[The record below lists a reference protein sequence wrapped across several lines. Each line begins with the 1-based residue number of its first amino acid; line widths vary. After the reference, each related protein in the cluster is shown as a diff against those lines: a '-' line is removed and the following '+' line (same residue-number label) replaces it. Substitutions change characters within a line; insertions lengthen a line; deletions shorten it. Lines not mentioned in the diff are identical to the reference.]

1 MRFACDTGGTFTDL
15 LVEDQLGALHM
26 FKAQT
31 TPDNPILGVLDSVQA
46 AADAF
51 RMTRHEL
58 LSKGQMFIH
67 GTTRAI
73 NAIVTGSTARTAL
86 LTTKGNPDVLFFRE
100 GGRTEPFNFKVPY
113 PEPYIPRH
121 LTFEIDER
129 VGAAGEV
136 VAPLDERSVINAIE
150 RLKAERIEA
159 VAVSLLWSVANPA
172 HELRVGEMIEA
183 FLPGIPLTLSHQ
195 LNPIIREYRRTS
207 SAAIDASLKPL
218 MGAYM
223 RNLAASLAEAGFLG
237 RVLVV
242 TSQGG
247 VMDADEI
254 ARAPIHS
261 INSGPAMAPVAGRY
275 YAGIDA
281 GMESAIV
288 ADTGGTTYDVSLIRG
303 GKIPWS
309 RETWIGQPFRGHMTG
324 FPSVDVKSVGAGGG
338 SIASVDGGGMLRVG
352 PKSAGAVPGPVCYGK
367 GGIEPTVTDAA
378 LVLGYLDPE
387 NFLGGAM
394 PLDTAAARSAIQ
406 TRVAKPLGLSLE
418 DAAAA
423 IIDVVT
429 QNMVNAIEDM
439 TVKQGIDP
447 SKAILIGGGGA
458 AGFNTALIGK
468 RLRCP
473 TAIIPE
479 TAAALS
485 AAGALMSDLSRHF
498 NVTRHIS
505 TENFSF
511 ALANE
516 VLAELEARCQ
526 AFTQTAGTEVIGHS
540 IDYSIEGHYPS
551 QVWDIEAPLQA
562 SRLHTQ
568 QDIDRLIASFHAV
581 HEELFAF
588 ADRRAPVEIVSWQ
601 AHVRCQLRERGTGR
615 VASATKQVNMAA
627 TRRCYFPG
635 HGHVDAPVSVFDL
648 VKEGWR
654 TTGPAI
660 VESPLMTV
668 VINPGVEVVKAASGS
683 LIMNLAA
690 MT

>member
-15 LVEDQLGALHM
+15 LVEDEAGALHM
-26 FKAQT
+26 FKAPT
-31 TPDNPILGVLDSVQA
+31 TPENPILGVLDSVQV
-46 AADAF
+46 AADALG
-51 RMTRHEL
+51 MTRHDL

-86 LTTKGNPDVLFFRE
+86 LTTKGNPDVLVFRE
-100 GGRTEPFNFKVPY
+100 GGRIEPFNFKVPY

-121 LTFEIDER
+121 LTFEITER
-129 VGAAGEV
+129 IGAAGDV
-136 VAPLDERSVINAIE
+136 VTPLDESSVMDAIA
-150 RLKAERIEA
+150 RLKSVKVEA
-159 VAVSLLWSVANPA
+159 IAVGLLWSVANPA
-172 HELRVGEMIEA
+172 HELRVGEMIEE
-183 FLPGIPLTLSHQ
+183 FMPGVPLTLSHQ
-195 LNPIIREYRRTS
+195 INPIIREYRRTS

-223 RNLAASLAEAGFLG
+223 RNLAASLKEAGFPG

-254 ARAPIHS
+254 ALAPIHS

-281 GMESAIV
+281 NMESAIV

-303 GKIPWS
+303 GKIPWT
-309 RETWIGQPFRGHMTG
+309 RETWIGQSFRGHMTG

-338 SIASVDGGGMLRVG
+338 SIASVDSGGMLRVG
-352 PKSAGAVPGPVCYGK
+352 PKSAGAVPGPVCYGR
-367 GGIEPTVTDAA
+367 GGTEPTVTDAA
-378 LVLGYLDPE
+378 LVLGYLDPD

-394 PLDTAAARSAIQ
+394 ALDTAAARKAIEA
-406 TRVAKPLGLSLE
+406 RVARPLGLSLE

-429 QNMVNAIEDM
+429 QNMVNAIDDL

-479 TAAALS
+479 TGAALS

-498 NVTRHIS
+498 NITRHIS
-505 TENFSF
+505 SDTFSF

-516 VLAELEARCQ
+516 VLAQLEGRCR
-526 AFTQTAGTEVIGHS
+526 AFVETAGDDIVGHS
-540 IDYSIEGHYPS
+540 IDFSIEGHYPS
-551 QVWDIEAPLQA
+551 QVWDIEAPLNG
-562 SRLHTQ
+562 SRLHGAEDLAQ
-568 QDIDRLIASFHAV
+568 LVQNFHAV

-588 ADRRAPVEIVSWQ
+588 ADRGSPVEIVSWQ

-615 VASATKQVNMAA
+615 VSRGAA
-627 TRRCYFPG
+627 PAHMQTSRRCYFAG
-635 HGHVDAPVSVFDL
+635 EGFVDAPVSVFDL
-648 VKEGWR
+648 LEEGWR
-654 TTGPAI
+654 TMGPAI
-660 VESPLMTV
+660 VESSLTTV
-668 VINPGVEVVKAASGS
+668 VVNPGVEAVKAPSGS
-683 LIMNLAA
+683 LILNLGG
-690 MT
+690 MK

>member
-15 LVEDQLGALHM
+15 LVEDESGVLHM
-26 FKAQT
+26 FKAPT
-31 TPDNPILGVLDSVQA
+31 TPEDPILGVLDSVQV

-51 RMTRHEL
+51 GMSRQEL
-58 LSKGQMFIH
+58 LAKGQMFIH

-86 LTTKGNPDVLFFRE
+86 LTTRGNPDVLVFRE
-100 GGRTEPFNFKVPY
+100 GGRIEPFNFKVPY

-121 LTFEIDER
+121 LTFEITER
-129 VGAAGEV
+129 IGATGEV
-136 VAPLDERSVINAIE
+136 VTALDEGSVMEAIE
-150 RLKAERIEA
+150 HLRTAKVEA

-172 HELRVGEMIEA
+172 HELRVGALIEE
-183 FLPGIPLTLSHQ
+183 FLPGVPLTLSHQ
-195 LNPIIREYRRTS
+195 INPIIREYRRTS

-223 RNLAASLAEAGFLG
+223 RNLATSLRKAGFPG

-247 VMDADEI
+247 VMDANEI
-254 ARAPIHS
+254 AMSPIHS
-261 INSGPAMAPVAGRY
+261 INSGPAMAPVAGRH

-281 GMESAIV
+281 GMQTAIV

-303 GKIPWS
+303 GRIPWS

-338 SIASVDGGGMLRVG
+338 SIASVDSGGMLRVG
-352 PKSAGAVPGPVCYGK
+352 PKSAGAVPGPVCYGR
-367 GGIEPTVTDAA
+367 GGTEPTVTDAA
-378 LVLGYLDPE
+378 LALGYLDPD

-394 PLDTAAARSAIQ
+394 VLDTLAARSAIDM
-406 TRVAKPLGLSLE
+406 RVARPLGLSVE

-429 QNMVNAIEDM
+429 QNMVNAIDDL

-458 AGFNTALIGK
+458 AGLNTALIGK

-473 TAIIPE
+473 TAVIPE
-479 TAAALS
+479 TGAALS
-485 AAGALMSDLSRHF
+485 AAGALMSDLARHF
-498 NVTRHIS
+498 NITRHIS
-505 TENFSF
+505 SDAFSF
-511 ALANE
+511 DLANE
-516 VLAELEARCQ
+516 VLSQLEDRCK
-526 AFTQTAGTEVIGHS
+526 AFVESAGDDIIGHT
-540 IDYSIEGHYPS
+540 IDFSIEGHYPS
-551 QVWDIEAPLQA
+551 QVWDIEAPLGV
-562 SRLHTQ
+562 SRLRDQ
-568 QDIDRLIASFHAV
+568 GDLDRFVKGFHAV

-588 ADRRAPVEIVSWQ
+588 ADRDAPVEIVSWQ

-615 VASATKQVNMAA
+615 LSRGTAPANMQSS
-627 TRRCYFPG
+627 RRCYFPG
-635 HGHVDAPVSVFDL
+635 QGFVDAPVSVFDML
-648 VKEGWR
+648 KEGWR
-654 TTGPAI
+654 TVGPAI
-660 VESPLMTV
+660 VESSLTTV
-668 VINPGVEVVKAASGS
+668 VVNPGVEAVKAGSGS
-683 LIMNLAA
+683 LIMNLSG
-690 MT
+690 MQ